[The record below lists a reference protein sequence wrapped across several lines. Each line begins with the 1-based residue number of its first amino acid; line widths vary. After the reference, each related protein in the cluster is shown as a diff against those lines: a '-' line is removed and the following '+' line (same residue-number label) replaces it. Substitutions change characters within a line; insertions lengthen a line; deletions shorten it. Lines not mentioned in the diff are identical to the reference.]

1 MEIRQFKEDYYISEN
16 GEVFKKLKPYTAQNG
31 YMVFKDKDGIHNQV
45 HRMVAMTFI
54 PNPENKPNINHIDGN
69 RQNNNVNNLEWC
81 TQQENIQHMIEVLGK
96 TNKRYF
102 KRCKLYYNG
111 KFIKE
116 FEDIKAASKYAS
128 ERGAKE
134 SMLRKH
140 YKNHG
145 WEIRCIDYPI
155 GE

>member
-31 YMVFKDKDGIHNQV
+31 YMVFRDKYGIHNQV
-45 HRMVAMTFI
+45 HRMVAVAFI
-54 PNPENKPNINHIDGN
+54 PNQESKPNVNHIDGN

-81 TQQENIQHMIEVLGK
+81 TQQENIQHKIEVLGK

-102 KRCKLYYNG
+102 KRCKLYYNEE
-111 KFIKE
+111 FIKE

-145 WEIRCIDYPI
+145 WEIRCIDYPV

>member
-1 MEIRQFKEDYYISEN
+1 MEIRQFKEDYYISET
-16 GEVFKKLKPYTAQNG
+16 GEVFKKLNPYIAQND
-31 YMVFKDKDGIHNQV
+31 YKVFKDKYGIHNQV
-45 HRMVAMTFI
+45 HRMVAMAFI
-54 PNPENKPNINHIDGN
+54 PNPENKPNVNHKDGN
-69 RQNNNVNNLEWC
+69 KQNNNVDNLEWC
-81 TQQENIQHMIEVLGK
+81 TQQENIKHKIEVLGK

-102 KRCKLYYNG
+102 KKCKLYYNG
-111 KFIKE
+111 EFIKE

-145 WEIRCIDYPI
+145 WEIRCIDYPV

>member
-1 MEIRQFKEDYYISEN
+1 MEIKQFKDDYYISEN

-31 YMVFKDKDGIHNQV
+31 YMVFKDKDGTHNQV

-145 WEIRCIDYPI
+145 WEIRCIDYPV

>member
-1 MEIRQFKEDYYISEN
+1 MEIRQFKEDYYISET
-16 GEVFKKLKPYTAQNG
+16 GEVFKKLNPYIAQND
-31 YMVFKDKDGIHNQV
+31 YKVFKDRHGIHNQV
-45 HRMVAMTFI
+45 HRMVAMAFI
-54 PNPENKPNINHIDGN
+54 PNPENKPNVNHKDGN
-69 RQNNNVNNLEWC
+69 KQNNNVDNLEWC
-81 TQQENIQHMIEVLGK
+81 TQQENIKHKIEVLGK

-111 KFIKE
+111 EFIKE

-145 WEIRCIDYPI
+145 WEIRCIDYPV

>member
-31 YMVFKDKDGIHNQV
+31 YMVFRDKYGIHNQV
-45 HRMVAMTFI
+45 HRMVAMAFI
-54 PNPENKPNINHIDGN
+54 PNQENKPNVNHIDGN

-81 TQQENIQHMIEVLGK
+81 TQQENIQHKIEVLGK

-102 KRCKLYYNG
+102 KRCNLFYNG
-111 KFIKE
+111 EFIKE

-145 WEIRCIDYPI
+145 WEIRCIDYPV

>member
-1 MEIRQFKEDYYISEN
+1 MY
-16 GEVFKKLKPYTAQNG
+16 KKINC
-31 YMVFKDKDGIHNQV
+31 DK
-45 HRMVAMTFI
+45 
-54 PNPENKPNINHIDGN
+54 
-69 RQNNNVNNLEWC
+69 
-81 TQQENIQHMIEVLGK
+81 
-96 TNKRYF
+96 
-102 KRCKLYYNG
+102 
-111 KFIKE
+111 KE

-145 WEIRCIDYPI
+145 WEIRCIDYPV

>member
-1 MEIRQFKEDYYISEN
+1 MEIRQFKEDYYISET
-16 GEVFKKLKPYTAQNG
+16 GEVFKKLNPYIAQND
-31 YMVFKDKDGIHNQV
+31 YKVFKDRYGIHNQV
-45 HRMVAMTFI
+45 HRMVAMAFI
-54 PNPENKPNINHIDGN
+54 PNPENKPNVNHKDGN

-81 TQQENIQHMIEVLGK
+81 TQQENIKHMIEILGK

-102 KRCKLYYNG
+102 KRCKLYYDG
-111 KFIKE
+111 EFIKE

-145 WEIRCIDYPI
+145 WEIRCIDYPV

>member
-31 YMVFKDKDGIHNQV
+31 YMVFRDKYGIHNQV
-45 HRMVAMTFI
+45 HRMVAMAFI
-54 PNPENKPNINHIDGN
+54 PNQENKPNVNHKDGN
-69 RQNNNVNNLEWC
+69 RQNNNVDNLEWC
-81 TQQENIQHMIEVLGK
+81 TQQENIQHKIEVLGK

-102 KRCKLYYNG
+102 KRCNLFYNG
-111 KFIKE
+111 EFIKE

>member
-1 MEIRQFKEDYYISEN
+1 MEIRQFKEDYYISET
-16 GEVFKKLKPYTAQNG
+16 GEVFKKLNPYVAQND
-31 YMVFKDKDGIHNQV
+31 YKVFKDRYGIHNQV
-45 HRMVAMTFI
+45 HRMVAMAFI
-54 PNPENKPNINHIDGN
+54 PNTENKPNVNHKDGN
-69 RQNNNVNNLEWC
+69 KQNNNVDNLEWC
-81 TQQENIQHMIEVLGK
+81 TQQENIKHKIEVLGK

-111 KFIKE
+111 EFIKE

-145 WEIRCIDYPI
+145 WEIRCIDYPV

>member
-31 YMVFKDKDGIHNQV
+31 YMVFRDKYGIHNQV
-45 HRMVAMTFI
+45 HRMVAMAFI
-54 PNPENKPNINHIDGN
+54 PNQENKPNVNHKDGN
-69 RQNNNVNNLEWC
+69 RQNNNVDNLEWC
-81 TQQENIQHMIEVLGK
+81 TQQENIQHKIEVLGK

-102 KRCKLYYNG
+102 KRCSLFYNG
-111 KFIKE
+111 ELIKE
-116 FEDIKAASKYAS
+116 FEDIKSASKYAS